1 LTGRAR
7 PDRSCALWG
16 FAAPAP
22 ARPADCRCCTIVRL
36 FRSVPRTAPA
46 ALPVAANLAVRR
58 VRRAAKKHPS
68 STSLRRISGELALI
82 RLRCGMADDG
92 TTTIDMMTSDA
103 EAAAAA
109 EGQGRGADMSWRS
122 LFPDPRVMAM
132 IFRRHLILFLA
143 TFALIVAGVATWAML
158 QVPRYSASA
167 SILVEPQA
175 ESVVNIQSVSPNVP
189 VTTDVVD
196 TTVKLMQSRTL
207 ALRVAERFAARHPDR
222 ASAGPAGQIALAEEM
237 SGAVNIY
244 RVGSTFVI
252 EVLAQS
258 PSAEEAAEIANLFVT
273 QFVAMDRE
281 AKVSANSSADTWLR
295 ARTTDL
301 ERAATAADRAL
312 QQYKISHGLMS
323 ANGATMAEQ
332 ELSSLNQQ
340 IAGAQAELAEKQGRL
355 SAARAQL
362 QAGGKGADVG
372 AALGSGT
379 IGTLRAREAE
389 ASAQVAQLQGRYGPL
404 YPELRKSQNELAEIR
419 SQIQL
424 EIDRILSNL
433 DAEVRVAAS
442 RLSSLQSSKSRST
455 GTLAANNAAS
465 VGLTELQRRADA
477 AKAIYETFLNRS
489 RETNAQQGLE
499 RADYRVAQQADVA
512 TLPDFP
518 NLTLAALAALVGG
531 LVGGLIAVGA
541 AEYLHGGISTK
552 GDVERRLRVRY
563 AGAVPSL
570 ASTLGGKRPDEAPH
584 DYIVSHP
591 FSIYAEAFRALR
603 AFLVLGSTTGNGATE
618 SRSLAIVSPLPQEGK
633 TTTAVCIARV
643 AAMAGIP
650 TVLVDCDL
658 RRRGSSELLGVRAN
672 GLHDYFAG
680 TATLDQALEQDEA
693 TGLYVLGTA
702 TPQPNARDPLT
713 SEALAALLA
722 ELKPRFK
729 IILFD
734 TAPILGVADTR
745 AVAAQVDRVL
755 LINRWRRTSLR
766 ASEAAIDMLLDV
778 GAKLSGVALTQVD
791 VRRYASTGHHDVYGY
806 QKKFQGYYVN

>member
-1 LTGRAR
+1 
-7 PDRSCALWG
+7 
-16 FAAPAP
+16 
-22 ARPADCRCCTIVRL
+22 
-36 FRSVPRTAPA
+36 
-46 ALPVAANLAVRR
+46 
-58 VRRAAKKHPS
+58 
-68 STSLRRISGELALI
+68 
-82 RLRCGMADDG
+82 
-92 TTTIDMMTSDA
+92 MMTSDA
-103 EAAAAA
+103 GLDPAPD
-109 EGQGRGADMSWRS
+109 GQGRGADMSWRN
-122 LFPDPRVMAM
+122 LLPDPRVMAM
-132 IFRRHLILFLA
+132 VFRRHLWLFVA
-143 TFALIVAGVATWAML
+143 TFALIVAAVATWAYL
-158 QVPRYSASA
+158 QVPTYSAKA

-189 VTTDVVD
+189 VTTDIVD
-196 TTVKLMQSRTL
+196 TTVQLMQSRTL
-207 ALRVAERFAARHPDR
+207 GLRVADRFAARHPDR
-222 ASAGPAGQIALAEEM
+222 LDAGPAGRAALAQEL
-237 SGAVNIY
+237 SGSVNMY

-258 PSAEEAAEIANLFVT
+258 PSAAEAAEIANLFVT

-281 AKVSANSSADTWLR
+281 TKVSANSSADTWLR
-295 ARTTDL
+295 ARTVEL
-301 ERAATAADRAL
+301 ARAATAADAAL

-332 ELSSLNQQ
+332 EVSSLNQQ
-340 IAGAQAELAEKQGRL
+340 ISAAQAELAEKQGRL

-389 ASAQVAQLQGRYGPL
+389 ASAQVAQLQARYGPL
-404 YPELRKSQNELAEIR
+404 YPDLRKSQNELAEIR

-442 RLSSLQSSKSRST
+442 RLSSLQSSKSQST

-465 VGLTELQRRADA
+465 VGLTALQRRADA

-499 RADYRVAQQADVA
+499 RADYRVSQLAEPA

-518 NLTLAALAALVGG
+518 NLTLAALLAIVGG
-531 LVGGLIAVGA
+531 LVGGLTAVGA
-541 AEYLHGGISTK
+541 AEYLQTGISTK
-552 GDVERRLRVRY
+552 ADVERRLRVRY
-563 AGAVPSL
+563 AGAVPLL
-570 ASTLGGKRPDEAPH
+570 ASTLGGKRTGEAPH
-584 DYIVSHP
+584 EYIVSHP
-591 FSIYAEAFRALR
+591 FSVYAEAFRALR
-603 AFLVLGSTTGNGATE
+603 AFLVLGSGTGPGG
-618 SRSLAIVSPLPQEGK
+618 SRSVAIVSPLPQEGK

-643 AAMAGIP
+643 AAMAGVP
-650 TVLVDCDL
+650 TVLIDCDL

-672 GLHDYFAG
+672 GLYDYLSGA
-680 TATLDQALEQDEA
+680 ATLDQALEKDEA
-693 TGLYVLGTA
+693 TGLFVLGTA
-702 TPQPNARDPLT
+702 QPQPDARDPLT
-713 SEALAALLA
+713 SEALEAMLA
-722 ELKPRFK
+722 ELKQRFK
-729 IILFD
+729 VILFD

-766 ASEAAIDMLLDV
+766 ASEAAIDILLDV

-791 VRRYASTGHHDVYGY
+791 VTRYASTGHNDVYGY

>member
-1 LTGRAR
+1 
-7 PDRSCALWG
+7 
-16 FAAPAP
+16 
-22 ARPADCRCCTIVRL
+22 
-36 FRSVPRTAPA
+36 
-46 ALPVAANLAVRR
+46 
-58 VRRAAKKHPS
+58 
-68 STSLRRISGELALI
+68 
-82 RLRCGMADDG
+82 
-92 TTTIDMMTSDA
+92 MTSDVGMDPA
-103 EAAAAA
+103 L
-109 EGQGRGADMSWRS
+109 EGGRGADMSWRS
-122 LFPDPRVMAM
+122 MFPDPGVMVM
-132 IFRRHLILFLA
+132 IFRRHLRLFLL
-143 TFALIVAGVATWAML
+143 TLMLIVAAVAAWACL
-158 QVPRYSASA
+158 QVPTYTASA

-175 ESVVNIQSVSPNVP
+175 ETVVNIQSVSPNGP

-207 ALRVAERFAARHPDR
+207 SQRVADRFAALHPDR
-222 ASAGPAGQIALAEEM
+222 AGPGAAWRAALAEEL
-237 SGAVNIY
+237 AAPVNIY

-252 EVLAQS
+252 EVLAKS
-258 PSAEEAAEIANLFVT
+258 PSAAEAAEIANLFVT

-281 AKVSANSSADTWLR
+281 TKVSANSSADTWLR
-295 ARTTDL
+295 ARTADL
-301 ERAATAADRAL
+301 ERAATAADAAL

-362 QAGGKGADVG
+362 RAGGKGADVG

-389 ASAQVAQLQGRYGPL
+389 ASAQVAQLQARYGPL
-404 YPELRKSQNELAEIR
+404 YPDLRKSQNELAEIR

-442 RLSSLQSSKSRST
+442 RLSSLQGSKSQST

-489 RETNAQQGLE
+489 RETSAQQGLE
-499 RADYRVAQQADVA
+499 RANYRVAQMAEAA

-518 NLTLAALAALVGG
+518 NLTLTALLALVGG
-531 LVGGLIAVGA
+531 LLGGLIAVGA
-541 AEYLHGGISTK
+541 AEYLQRGISTK
-552 GDVERRLRVRY
+552 ADVERRLRVRY

-570 ASTLGGKRPDEAPH
+570 ASTLGGKRTAEAPH

-591 FSIYAEAFRALR
+591 FSVYAEAFRALR
-603 AFLVLGSTTGNGATE
+603 AFLVLGSGAGAGG
-618 SRSLAIVSPLPQEGK
+618 SRSVAIVSPLPQEGK
-633 TTTAVCIARV
+633 TTTAVCLARV
-643 AAMAGIP
+643 AAMAGVP
-650 TVLVDCDL
+650 TIIVDCDL

-672 GLHDYFAG
+672 GLYDYLSGA
-680 TATLDQALEQDEA
+680 ATLDHALEVDDA
-693 TGLYVLGTA
+693 TGLFVLGTA
-702 TPQPNARDPLT
+702 EPQPDARDPLT
-713 SEALAALLA
+713 AEALEALLA
-722 ELKPRFK
+722 ELKQRFK
-729 IILFD
+729 VIVID

-766 ASEAAIDMLLDV
+766 ASEAAIDILLDA

-791 VRRYASTGHHDVYGY
+791 VTRYASTGHNDVYGY

>member
-1 LTGRAR
+1 MPAIPVATNL
-7 PDRSCALWG
+7 
-16 FAAPAP
+16 AAPPEAW
-22 ARPADCRCCTIVRL
+22 
-36 FRSVPRTAPA
+36 A
-46 ALPVAANLAVRR
+46 AE
-58 VRRAAKKHPS
+58 KHPS
-68 STSLRRISGELALI
+68 PISLDRIAVQLALI
-82 RLRCGMADDG
+82 GMPYDGADGTKTIDTLTNDDG
-92 TTTIDMMTSDA
+92 LDPATD
-103 EAAAAA
+103 
-109 EGQGRGADMSWRS
+109 GQGRGADLSWRN
-122 LFPDPRVMAM
+122 LFPDPRVMM
-132 IFRRHLILFLA
+132 MVFRRHLWLFLA
-143 TFALIVAGVATWAML
+143 TFALVVAAVAAWALL
-158 QVPRYSASA
+158 QVPTYSASA
-167 SILVEPQA
+167 SVLVEPQA

-207 ALRVAERFAARHPDR
+207 SLRVADRFAARHPDR
-222 ASAGPAGQIALAEEM
+222 LAAGSAGRAALAQELA
-237 SGAVNIY
+237 GAVNIY

-252 EVLAQS
+252 EVLAGS
-258 PSAEEAAEIANLFVT
+258 PNAAEAAEIANLFVT

-281 AKVSANSSADTWLR
+281 AKVNANSSADTWLHS
-295 ARTTDL
+295 RTVQL
-301 ERAATAADRAL
+301 ERAATQADAALA
-312 QQYKISHGLMS
+312 QYKISHGLMS

-389 ASAQVAQLQGRYGPL
+389 ASAQVAQLQARYGPL
-404 YPELRKSQNELAEIR
+404 YPDLRKSQNELGEIR
-419 SQIQL
+419 AQIQL

-433 DAEVRVAAS
+433 DAEVRVASS
-442 RLSSLQSSKSRST
+442 RLSSLQSSKSQST

-477 AKAIYETFLNRS
+477 AKSIYETFLNRS

-499 RADYRVAQQADVA
+499 RADYRVSQLAEAA

-518 NLTLAALAALVGG
+518 NLKIAVLVALVGG
-531 LVGGLIAVGA
+531 VIGGLVAVGA
-541 AEYLHGGISTK
+541 AEYLQSGISTK
-552 GDVERRLRVRY
+552 ADVERRLRVRY
-563 AGAVPSL
+563 AGAVPTL
-570 ASTLGGKRPDEAPH
+570 VSTLGGKRTDEAPH

-591 FSIYAEAFRALR
+591 FSVYAEAFRSLR
-603 AFLVLGSTTGNGATE
+603 AFLVLGSGASAGS
-618 SRSLAIVSPLPQEGK
+618 SRSVAIVSPLPQEGK
-633 TTTAVCIARV
+633 TTTAVCLARV
-643 AAMAGIP
+643 AAMAGVP
-650 TVLVDCDL
+650 TVLIDCDL
-658 RRRGSSELLGVRAN
+658 RRRGSSALLDVRAN
-672 GLHDYFAG
+672 GLYDYFSGA
-680 TATLDQALEQDEA
+680 ATLDQALEVDEA
-693 TGLYVLGTA
+693 TGLFVLGTA
-702 TPQPNARDPLT
+702 SPQPDARDPLT
-713 SEALAALLA
+713 SEALAALVA

-729 IILFD
+729 VILFD

-766 ASEAAIDMLLDV
+766 ASEAAIDILLDV

-791 VRRYASTGHHDVYGY
+791 VTRYASTGHNDVYGY